1 MSRSQFQW
9 TWMPMAPPCTQHSTA
24 PLAWGPGPSPSPPGT
39 LPPPQT
45 HQQRQVLKDPSSCG
59 HEVPDA
65 EHRAGGAGARVVA
78 AALEICWVLGVQG
91 IGPERGG
98 PGSGQAGDTEGL
110 RPARTLP
117 PYLEKL
123 NLLKV
128 TVFLMN
134 SVKFSAW
141 TSRGFLWGRGQ
152 GGGGGAVSGRLCGPG
167 AGMEDAGE
175 TYTGTAPLSTG
186 HQPRISQVLWVPL
199 NTTHWPVFMP

>member
-9 TWMPMAPPCTQHSTA
+9 TWMPMAPPCTRHSTA
-24 PLAWGPGPSPSPPGT
+24 PPAWGPGPSPSPPGT

-45 HQQRQVLKDPSSCG
+45 HQQRQVLKDPSGCG

-98 PGSGQAGDTEGL
+98 RGSGQAGDTEGL

-152 GGGGGAVSGRLCGPG
+152 GGEGGGVR
-167 AGMEDAGE
+167 
-175 TYTGTAPLSTG
+175 
-186 HQPRISQVLWVPL
+186 R
-199 NTTHWPVFMP
+199 